1 MSEYFDAGAPAYVV
15 DVVQKWEQGAA
26 IHDISAA
33 RSLGPVD

>member
-15 DVVQKWEQGAA
+15 DVVQKGSKAA

-33 RSLGPVD
+33 HSLGPVD